1 MVAAEMVVVGNHCSD
16 SWAEVPGVVEVGSRY
31 AGSWAV
37 LAAGVEERRYLFG
50 EPATAAGGE

>member
-1 MVAAEMVVVGNHCSD
+1 MVVVGNHCSD
-16 SWAEVPGVVEVGSRY
+16 SWAAVPGEVEVESRY